1 MSKIKTLIAALIL
14 STSSAAMAAPMTV
27 SVSGSASAQFT
38 IGSRPQVVDHRVNT
52 MPAYQGYQ
60 GYNIAASWSAL
71 SSSMIA
77 NNGRTQV
84 RLQNPGTYSW
94 IKLQAT
100 AGVSYIDQITLR
112 FADGSRQ
119 VLDVNKNLDTR
130 LPLQLA
136 IQNRILSSVTIQ
148 SSGRAS
154 ASFQLFGYG
163 QASQPQ
169 TPPIYYPPHPAP
181 LPVPAIR
188 TTFAEH
194 LSFAGTDGRRFIT
207 VESQANR
214 LQTVRL
220 AAVANRVFVKQL
232 LVSYTD
238 GTSQVFKTIDTSL
251 RAGQSLDFK
260 LDGGNKQIARFVV
273 YTDAN
278 QSPGELSVFGL

>member
-1 MSKIKTLIAALIL
+1 MTKIKTLIAALFL

-27 SVSGSASAQFT
+27 SVSGSAQLSF
-38 IGSRPQVVDHRVNT
+38 GSRPQVVDHRVNT
-52 MPAYQGYQ
+52 TPYHQSYSV
-60 GYNIAASWSAL
+60 ASWSAL

-77 NNGRTQV
+77 NNGRAQI

-94 IKLQAT
+94 IKLQANS
-100 AGVSYIDQITLR
+100 GVSYIDRITLR
-112 FADGSRQ
+112 YADGSRQ

-136 IQNRILSSVTIQ
+136 IQNRILSSVVIS
-148 SSGRAS
+148 SSGRAN

-163 QASQPQ
+163 HAAHTP
-169 TPPIYYPPHPAP
+169 TPPIYNPRPRPEP
-181 LPVPAIR
+181 LPQPAIR
-188 TTFAEH
+188 STFAEH

-207 VESQANR
+207 VDSQAYR

-220 AAVANRVFVKQL
+220 SAVSGRVFVKQL

-251 RAGQSLDFK
+251 RSGQSLDFK

-273 YTDAN
+273 YTDADK
-278 QSPGELSVFGL
+278 SPGELSIFGL